1 MLHFFRMGVL
11 NRDLMG
17 YNYNGEYLFKMIN
30 SSGMN
35 IKLSSGV
42 IKPGW
47 KIKALNGR
55 FHFKKNIEL
64 NGDFSRSLT
73 TAGCQIFHGNVTDI

>member
-1 MLHFFRMGVL
+1 MIMECYIFFCMGVL

-17 YNYNGEYLFKMIN
+17 YNGEYLFIMIN
-30 SSGMN
+30 SSGMS

-47 KIKALNGR
+47 KIKALNGG
-55 FHFKKNIEL
+55 FH
-64 NGDFSRSLT
+64 
-73 TAGCQIFHGNVTDI
+73 

>member
-1 MLHFFRMGVL
+1 MGVL

-47 KIKALNGR
+47 KIKALNAG
-55 FHFKKNIEL
+55 FHLKHRTQWGLFQKFDYRRLPDI
-64 NGDFSRSLT
+64 SW
-73 TAGCQIFHGNVTDI
+73 GCNRDMMRI

>member
-17 YNYNGEYLFKMIN
+17 YNGEYLFIMIN

-47 KIKALNGR
+47 KIKALNGG
-55 FHFKKNIEL
+55 F
-64 NGDFSRSLT
+64 
-73 TAGCQIFHGNVTDI
+73 Q